1 MVSFVKEAGGTKI
14 VGGAILM
21 VITTEEPTEQ
31 KPSVTMALAGMR
43 GKELITH
50 LRELK

>member
-1 MVSFVKEAGGTKI
+1 MVSFVKGAGGTKI
-14 VGGAILM
+14 VGRAILM

-31 KPSVTMALAGMR
+31 KTSVTMALAGLR
-43 GKELITH
+43 GKELVTH